1 MIGCQHRYF
10 DVQPDYPAMRHAL
23 APSLD
28 FATRSL
34 PFLDI
39 TLHPVIG
46 IEPRTWGNHFGGRRI
61 RITETLFSRE
71 GPPMKRFP
79 ASALLLLLFCLPRL
93 AMGQTASIAG
103 TVTDASA
110 AVVPQAKVTSRNL
123 ATNESRSTTTDG
135 SGSYR
140 ITSLA
145 PGVYDVLVDR
155 PGFKTVEYSRVDLTV
170 GQVQNLSPMLV
181 PSATAE
187 TITVRGEEVAPVD
200 LDDAQIGNMVKSQQ
214 IEDLPLILRDPYELI
229 LLSPGAI
236 RDNSILHGLSV
247 NGSRERNNNF
257 LLDGT
262 DNNDA
267 EIPGL
272 TLPQPGLTS
281 LNPDSVQE
289 FRVITSSFLPEFGR
303 NTGAVIDI
311 VSKRGTNEFHSD
323 VYWFGRFDALGA
335 RDYFNH
341 ETNSAGQ
348 VVPKDSYSRNTFG
361 VSAGGP
367 LLPDRT
373 FWFANYDGERFST
386 TLTNTSIVPTQAFK
400 SGSFTY
406 LGQPIDVSTPT
417 SPNNI
422 FGLPLDPTMQRI
434 LALYP
439 APNGPSVDDA
449 RGLLFYPSTS
459 QTTDDNF
466 SVRLDHNF
474 SHREILAVRY
484 TFNRYLDPNFD
495 HTDFLPGLGGTGTSQ
510 RRQNASLQLTS
521 VIDPKLVNNF
531 RLGANRINFPL
542 TCEGLNVLDSFGL
555 TDAFGR
561 GLDAPLPGVAG
572 FGCLLIV
579 DRNGSKRFSGTYTIG
594 DDVTWARGRHTFKFG
609 VETRDAYSNS
619 TNDFL
624 SRPTV
629 DFNNFA
635 NFSSPNFPVAA
646 FVTGNAQVDSN
657 PTLQDMVWS
666 LFGTVG
672 SVTQAQFFDKAGNR
686 TADDLRG
693 FRQQEFDAFA
703 QDTFK
708 ILPNLTLNY
717 GLRYQFNG
725 VPYEVNNLLSTLFAD
740 PSGPAPFTFTVAGQK
755 EHGLPPLY
763 NNDWHDFEP
772 RVGIAWDPF
781 KNGKTSIR
789 AGYGVFHDRLFGQLL
804 GLARGNPPFQQ
815 IFFQPFFGQPP
826 CAPPEVQT
834 ALGLCIG
841 PPVSA
846 LPLPPSLSTSAV
858 VNQGAG
864 DLPFIIDPH
873 LRMPHSQSWNFGI
886 QRELRG
892 VLMEVNYI
900 GSKGTRLLRLV
911 DGNPPQP
918 ALVAQ
923 LEAFCGGQPNPDQ
936 CSQALQFNNLWFG
949 AETGSLPFDAV
960 NNNAFLHAE
969 VFNNAASSIYHALQ
983 ANVTKQMSHGLTFQA
998 AYTWAHAIDN
1008 SSDPL
1013 TPSAG
1018 NQEFPRNSL
1027 DLAAERGNSDFDVR
1041 QRLVINYSWALP
1053 LGRGHDHLAEGS
1065 AGKIFEGWEVAG
1077 ITTFSGGLPYD
1088 IFTALDTA
1096 HTGQQQ
1102 RPDFNPAGTPAPVAN
1117 PRTQTGPNLG
1127 TIDNPFF
1134 PPAPFGSAGNVGR
1147 NHYRGP
1153 GVHNWDMVL
1162 QKTLGLSERFKL
1174 QFRAESYNL
1183 FNRVQFGQP
1192 GNLTSNP
1199 GTFGQSTIEVKQP
1212 DLTTGA
1218 RQIQFGMKLSF

>member
-1 MIGCQHRYF
+1 
-10 DVQPDYPAMRHAL
+10 MR
-23 APSLD
+23 S
-28 FATRSL
+28 R
-34 PFLDI
+34 
-39 TLHPVIG
+39 
-46 IEPRTWGNHFGGRRI
+46 
-61 RITETLFSRE
+61 FS
-71 GPPMKRFP
+71 
-79 ASALLLLLFCLPRL
+79 ASALLLLLVCLPRL
-93 AMGQTASIAG
+93 AVAQTAAISG
-103 TVTDASA
+103 TVTDTTA
-110 AVVPQAKVTSRNL
+110 AVVPQAKVTAHNL
-123 ATNESRSTTTDG
+123 ATNVSRSTATDG

-140 ITSLA
+140 IASLV
-145 PGVYDVLVDR
+145 PGIYDVLVER
-155 PGFKTVEYSRVDLTV
+155 SGFKTVEYSRVELTV
-170 GQVQNLSPMLV
+170 GQVQNLSPTLV

-187 TITVRGEEVAPVD
+187 TITVRGEEVAPLD
-200 LDDAQIGNMVKSQQ
+200 LDNAQIGNMVKSEQ
-214 IEDLPLILRDPYELI
+214 IEDLPMILRDPYQLI

-236 RDNSILHGLSV
+236 QGNSILQGLSV

-311 VSKRGTNEFHSD
+311 VSKHGTNDFHSD

-341 ETNSAGQ
+341 ETDATGQ

-367 LLPDRT
+367 LLRDKT

-386 TLTNTSIVPTQAFK
+386 TLTNRSFVPSDGFK
-400 SGSFTY
+400 GGSFTFD
-406 LGQPIDVSTPT
+406 GVPIDVSTPT
-417 SPNNI
+417 SPNNAL
-422 FGLPLDPTMQRI
+422 GLSRDPTIQNI

-439 APNGPSVDDA
+439 APNGPNVDGA
-449 RGLLFYPSTS
+449 RGLLFYPSPSHSTG
-459 QTTDDNF
+459 DNV
-466 SVRLDHNF
+466 SVRVDHNF
-474 SHREILAVRY
+474 SQSEILAVRY
-484 TFNRYLDPNFD
+484 TFNRYEDPNFD
-495 HTDFLPGLGGTGTSQ
+495 HTDFLPGLGGTGTLQ
-510 RRQNASLQLTS
+510 RRQNVSVQLTS
-521 VIDPKLVNNF
+521 VIDPRLVNNF
-531 RLGANRINFPL
+531 RIGANRINFPL
-542 TCEGLNVLDSFGL
+542 SCEGLSILNSFGP

-561 GLDAPLPGVAG
+561 GLDAPLPGING

-579 DRNGSKRFSGTYTIG
+579 DRDGSKRFSGTYTIG

-619 TNDFL
+619 TNNFL

-635 NFSSPNFPVAA
+635 NFGGASALTP
-646 FVTGNAQVDSN
+646 TGDPKIDFN
-657 PTLQDMVWS
+657 PTLQDMIWWW
-666 LFGTVG
+666 FGTVG
-672 SVTQAQFFDKAGNR
+672 SVTQAQFFDKGGNR
-686 TADDLRG
+686 ISDDPRGLRQKDFG
-693 FRQQEFDAFA
+693 AFA
-703 QDTFK
+703 QDTFRV
-708 ILPNLTLNY
+708 LRNLTLNF

-740 PSGPAPFTFTVAGQK
+740 PSGQAPFTFTIAGQK

-763 NNDWHDFEP
+763 SNDWHDFEP

-789 AGYGVFHDRLFGQLL
+789 AGYGIFHDRLFGQLL
-804 GLARGNPPFQQ
+804 GLTRGNPPFQQ
-815 IFFQPFFGQPP
+815 VFFQPFIPGPPP
-826 CAPPEVQT
+826 CSPGEIQSPSGICV
-834 ALGLCIG
+834 G
-841 PPVSA
+841 PPLSG
-846 LPLPPSLSTSAV
+846 LPLPPSLGSGPGANV
-858 VNQGAG
+858 VNNGAFT
-864 DLPFIIDPH
+864 LPFLIDPH
-873 LRMPHSQSWNFGI
+873 LRMPYSQGWNFGM
-886 QRELRG
+886 QRELPG
-892 VLMEVNYI
+892 SLLMELNYV
-900 GSKGTRLLRLV
+900 GSRGTRLLRLV

-923 LEAFCGGQPNPDQ
+923 LLANGVPPEQ
-936 CSQALQFNNLWFG
+936 LQFNNLWFLG
-949 AETGSLPFDAV
+949 AA
-960 NNNAFLHAE
+960 NNTAFLHAE

-983 ANVTKQMSHGLTFQA
+983 ANVTKRMSRGLTFQV

-1018 NQEFPRNSL
+1018 NQGFPRNSL

-1041 QRLVINYSWALP
+1041 QRLVISYSWALP
-1053 LGRGHDHLAEGS
+1053 MGRGHDHLAEGL
-1065 AGKIFEGWEVAG
+1065 AGTIFGGWEVAG

-1088 IFTALDTA
+1088 IFSALDTA

-1102 RPDFNPAGTPAPVAN
+1102 RADFNPAGTLVPVSN

-1127 TIDNPFF
+1127 LFSD
-1134 PPAPFGSAGNVGR
+1134 PAMGSAGNLGR
-1147 NHYRGP
+1147 NHFYGP
-1153 GVHNWDMVL
+1153 GVNSWDMVL
-1162 QKTLGLSERFKL
+1162 QKTLSLSERVNL
-1174 QFRAESYNL
+1174 QFRAESYNV

-1192 GNLTSNP
+1192 GNLISDP
-1199 GTFGQSTIEVKQP
+1199 GTFGQSTSQVRQP

>member
-1 MIGCQHRYF
+1 M
-10 DVQPDYPAMRHAL
+10 MRRL
-23 APSLD
+23 S
-28 FATRSL
+28 
-34 PFLDI
+34 
-39 TLHPVIG
+39 
-46 IEPRTWGNHFGGRRI
+46 
-61 RITETLFSRE
+61 
-71 GPPMKRFP
+71 
-79 ASALLLLLFCLPRL
+79 ASALVLSLFCFSRL
-93 AMGQTASIAG
+93 AVAQTAAISG
-103 TVTDASA
+103 TVTDATA
-110 AVVPQAKVTSRNL
+110 AVVPQAKVTARNL
-123 ATNESRSTTTDG
+123 ATNVSRSTATDG
-135 SGSYR
+135 SGDYR
-140 ITSLA
+140 ITSLV
-145 PGVYDVLVDR
+145 PGIYDVVVER
-155 PGFKTVEYSRVDLTV
+155 TGFKTVEYSRVELTV
-170 GQVQNLSPMLV
+170 GQVQNLSPTLV
-181 PSATAE
+181 PSATPEA
-187 TITVRGEEVAPVD
+187 ITVHGEGIAPID
-200 LDDAQIGNMVKSQQ
+200 LDDAQIGSMVKGEQ
-214 IEDLPLILRDPYELI
+214 IEDLPLILRDPYQLI

-236 RDNSILHGLSV
+236 QGNSILQGLSV

-281 LNPDSVQE
+281 LNPESVQE

-311 VSKRGTNEFHSD
+311 VSKGGTNDFHSD
-323 VYWFGRFDALGA
+323 VYWFGRYDALGA

-341 ETNSAGQ
+341 QTNLAGQ
-348 VVPKDSYSRNTFG
+348 AAPKDSYSHNTFG

-367 LLPDRT
+367 LQHDKT

-386 TLTNTSIVPTQAFK
+386 TLTNTSKVPTKDFK

-406 LGQPIDVSTPT
+406 SGQHIDVSTQS

-422 FGLPLDPTMQRI
+422 FGLRLDPTVQTI

-439 APNGPSVDDA
+439 APNGPAVDDA
-449 RGLLFYPSTS
+449 RGLLFYPSPS
-459 QTTDDNF
+459 QTTADNA
-466 SVRLDHNF
+466 SVRVDHLF
-474 SHREILAVRY
+474 SQSESLAVRY
-484 TFNRYLDPNFD
+484 TFNRYRDPNFD

-555 TDAFGR
+555 TDPFGR
-561 GLDAPLPGVAG
+561 GFDLPFPGFAG

-624 SRPTV
+624 ARPTV
-629 DFNNFA
+629 DFNNFV
-635 NFSSPNFPVAA
+635 NFNNPNLGGGPTA
-646 FVTGNAQVDSN
+646 FFTGNPAVDSN

-672 SVTQAQFFDKAGNR
+672 TVTQAQFFDKGGNR

-693 FRQQEFDAFA
+693 FRQQDFNAFA

-725 VPYEVNNLLSTLFAD
+725 VPYEANSLLSTLFAD
-740 PSGPAPFTFTVAGQK
+740 PSGPAPFTFTIAGQK
-755 EHGLPPLY
+755 ESGLPPLY
-763 NNDWHDFEP
+763 SNDWHDFEP

-781 KNGKTSIR
+781 KRGTTSIR

-804 GLARGNPPFQQ
+804 GLTRGNPPFQQ
-815 IFFQPFFGQPP
+815 IFFQPLFGAPP
-826 CAPPEVQT
+826 CPPPEIQT
-834 ALGLCIG
+834 QLGLCIG

-846 LPLPPSLSTSAV
+846 LSAPPSLQTSAV
-858 VNQGAG
+858 VMQGTG

-873 LRMPHSQSWNFGI
+873 LRMPYSQGWNFGV
-886 QRELRG
+886 QRNLRNG
-892 VLMEVNYI
+892 VLVDVNYV
-900 GSKGTRLLRLV
+900 GSRGTRLLRVV

-923 LEAFCGGQPNPDQ
+923 LLADGVPPE
-936 CSQALQFNNLWFG
+936 ALQFNNLWFG

-983 ANVTKQMSHGLTFQA
+983 AKVTKRMSRGLMFQA
-998 AYTWAHAIDN
+998 AYTWAHAIDD

-1013 TPSAG
+1013 TPATG
-1018 NQEFPRNSL
+1018 NQGFPRNSL

-1053 LGRGHDHLAEGS
+1053 FGRGHDRLAEGL
-1065 AGKIFEGWEVAG
+1065 GDKIFGGWEVAG
-1077 ITTFSGGLPYD
+1077 ITAFSGGLPYD
-1088 IFTALDTA
+1088 IFTATDTA

-1102 RPDFNPAGTPAPVAN
+1102 RPDFNPAGTPAPVSN

-1127 TIDNPFF
+1127 TGCQVVPALPSCFF
-1134 PPAPFGSAGNVGR
+1134 PPAAWNSAGNLAR
-1147 NHYRGP
+1147 NRFYGP
-1153 GVHNWDMVL
+1153 GVNKWDMVL
-1162 QKTLGLSERFKL
+1162 QKTLSLSERVNL

-1192 GNLTSNP
+1192 GSLTFDP
-1199 GTFGQSTIEVKQP
+1199 LAFGQSTSQVRQP

-1218 RQIQFGMKLSF
+1218 RQIQFGMKLGF

>member
-1 MIGCQHRYF
+1 M
-10 DVQPDYPAMRHAL
+10 MRRL
-23 APSLD
+23 S
-28 FATRSL
+28 
-34 PFLDI
+34 
-39 TLHPVIG
+39 
-46 IEPRTWGNHFGGRRI
+46 
-61 RITETLFSRE
+61 
-71 GPPMKRFP
+71 
-79 ASALLLLLFCLPRL
+79 ASVLVLLLFCLSRL
-93 AMGQTASIAG
+93 AVAQTAAISG
-103 TVTDASA
+103 TVEDTTA
-110 AVVPQAKVTSRNL
+110 AVVPQAKVTARNL
-123 ATNESRSTTTDG
+123 ATNVSRSTSTDG

-145 PGVYDVLVDR
+145 PGIYDVLVER
-155 PGFKTVEYSRVDLTV
+155 SGFKTVEYSSVELNV
-170 GQVQNLSPMLV
+170 GHVQNLSPTLV
-181 PSATAE
+181 PSATPE
-187 TITVRGEEVAPVD
+187 TITVHGERVAPVD
-200 LDDAQIGNMVKSQQ
+200 LDDAQIGNIVKSEQ
-214 IEDLPLILRDPYELI
+214 IEDLPLILRDPYQLI

-236 RDNSILHGLSV
+236 QSNSILHGLSV

-311 VSKRGTNEFHSD
+311 VSKRGTNDFHSD

-341 ETNSAGQ
+341 EANAAGQ
-348 VVPKDSYSRNTFG
+348 VAPKDSYSRNTFG

-367 LLPDRT
+367 LRRDKT
-373 FWFANYDGERFST
+373 FWFANYDFDRFST
-386 TLTNTSIVPTQAFK
+386 TLTNTSVVPTQGFK
-400 SGSFTY
+400 TGSFTY
-406 LGQPIDVSTPT
+406 SGQPVDVSTPT
-417 SPNNI
+417 SPNNV
-422 FGLPLDPTMQRI
+422 FGLPLDPTMQKV

-439 APNGPSVDDA
+439 TPNGPSVDNV
-449 RGLLFYPSTS
+449 RGLLFFPSPS
-459 QTTDDNF
+459 QTTSDNATARVDQNF
-466 SVRLDHNF
+466 SQ
-474 SHREILAVRY
+474 SEILSVRY
-484 TFNRYLDPNFD
+484 TFNRYQDPNFD
-495 HTDFLPGLGGTGTSQ
+495 HTDFLSGLGATGTSQ

-531 RLGANRINFPL
+531 RVGGNRINFPL
-542 TCEGLNVLDSFGL
+542 TCEGLNVLDSLGL
-555 TDAFGR
+555 TDSYGR
-561 GLDAPLPGVAG
+561 GFDLPLPGVAG
-572 FGCLLIV
+572 FGCLILV
-579 DRNGSKRFSGTYTIG
+579 DRNGSERFSGTYTIG
-594 DDVTWARGRHTFKFG
+594 DDVTWARGRHAFKFG

-635 NFSSPNFPVAA
+635 NFGGVSA
-646 FVTGNAQVDSN
+646 FVTGNPQVDSN

-686 TADDLRG
+686 TANDLRG
-693 FRQQEFDAFA
+693 FRQQDFDAFA

-740 PSGPAPFTFTVAGQK
+740 PSGPAPFTFAIAGQK
-755 EHGLPPLY
+755 EQGLPPLY

-781 KNGKTSIR
+781 KHGTTSIR
-789 AGYGVFHDRLFGQLL
+789 AGYGIFHDRLFGQLL
-804 GLARGNPPFQQ
+804 GLTRGNPPFQQ

-826 CAPPEVQT
+826 CAPPEVQSQ
-834 ALGLCIG
+834 LGLCIG
-841 PPVSA
+841 PPASA
-846 LPLPPSLSTSAV
+846 LAAPPSLQTSAV
-858 VNQGAG
+858 VTQGAG

-873 LRMPHSQSWNFGI
+873 LRMPYSQSWNFGV
-886 QRELRG
+886 QRDLPG
-892 VLMEVNYI
+892 SLLLEVNYV
-900 GSKGTRLLRLV
+900 GSRGTRLLRLL

-923 LEAFCGGQPNPDQ
+923 LEAFCAQPNPYNCTQ
-936 CSQALQFNNLWFG
+936 SSLQFDNLWFG
-949 AETGSLPFDAV
+949 AESGSLPFDAV
-960 NNNAFLHAE
+960 NNNAFLHGE

-983 ANVTKQMSHGLTFQA
+983 ANLTKRMSNGLTFQA

-1013 TPSAG
+1013 TPAAG
-1018 NQEFPRNSL
+1018 NNEFPRNSL

-1041 QRLVINYSWALP
+1041 QRLVLNYSWAFP
-1053 LGRGHDHLAEGS
+1053 IGRGHDHLAEGF
-1065 AGKIFEGWEVAG
+1065 AGKIFEGWEVSG
-1077 ITTFSGGLPYD
+1077 ITTFSCGLPYD

-1096 HTGQQQ
+1096 HAGQQQ
-1102 RPDFNPAGTPAPVAN
+1102 RPNYNVAGTPLPVTN

-1127 TIDNPFF
+1127 LFSE
-1134 PPAPFGSAGNVGR
+1134 PAFGSAGNLGR
-1147 NHYRGP
+1147 NHFYGP
-1153 GVHNWDMVL
+1153 GVNNWDMLL
-1162 QKTLGLSERFKL
+1162 QKTLSLSERFNL

-1192 GNLTSNP
+1192 GNLTFDP
-1199 GTFGQSTIEVKQP
+1199 GTFGQSTSEVKRP

>member
-1 MIGCQHRYF
+1 
-10 DVQPDYPAMRHAL
+10 
-23 APSLD
+23 
-28 FATRSL
+28 
-34 PFLDI
+34 
-39 TLHPVIG
+39 
-46 IEPRTWGNHFGGRRI
+46 
-61 RITETLFSRE
+61 
-71 GPPMKRFP
+71 
-79 ASALLLLLFCLPRL
+79 
-93 AMGQTASIAG
+93 
-103 TVTDASA
+103 
-110 AVVPQAKVTSRNL
+110 VPQAKVTARNL
-123 ATNESRSTTTDG
+123 ATNVVRSAATDG
-135 SGSYR
+135 SGNYR
-140 ITSLA
+140 ITSLV
-145 PGVYDVLVDR
+145 PGIYDVLVER
-155 PGFKTVEYSRVDLTV
+155 SGFKTVEYSRVELTV
-170 GQVQNLSPMLV
+170 GQVQNLSPTLV
-181 PSATAE
+181 PSATPE
-187 TITVRGEEVAPVD
+187 TITVHGEEVAPLD
-200 LDDAQIGNMVKSQQ
+200 LDDAQIGNIVQSQQ
-214 IEDLPLILRDPYELI
+214 IEDLPLILRDPYQLI

-236 RDNSILHGLSV
+236 QGNSILQGLSV

-311 VSKRGTNEFHSD
+311 VSKRGTNDFHSD

-341 ETNSAGQ
+341 QTNLAGQ
-348 VVPKDSYSRNTFG
+348 AVAKDSYSRNTFG

-367 LLPDRT
+367 LRHDKT

-386 TLTNTSIVPTQAFK
+386 TLTNTSVVPTQAFK
-400 SGSFTY
+400 TGSFTY
-406 LGQPIDVSTPT
+406 GGQPIDISAPT
-417 SPNNI
+417 SLNNI
-422 FGLPLDPTMQRI
+422 FGLPLDPTMQKI

-449 RGLLFYPSTS
+449 RGVLFYPSPS
-459 QTTDDNF
+459 QTTSDNA
-466 SVRLDHNF
+466 SVRVDHNF
-474 SHREILAVRY
+474 SQSEILAVRY
-484 TFNRYLDPNFD
+484 TFNQYQDPNFD

-510 RRQNASLQLTS
+510 RRQNGSLQLTS
-521 VIDPKLVNNF
+521 VIDPRLVNNF
-531 RLGANRINFPL
+531 RLGGNRINFPL
-542 TCEGLNVLDSFGL
+542 TCEGLNTIDSLALTDSFG
-555 TDAFGR
+555 R
-561 GLDAPLPGVAG
+561 GFDLPLPGVAG

-635 NFSSPNFPVAA
+635 NFGATA
-646 FVTGNAQVDSN
+646 FFTGNGQVDSN

-672 SVTQAQFFDKAGNR
+672 SVTQAQFFDKNGNR

-693 FRQQEFDAFA
+693 LRQQDFDAFA
-703 QDTFK
+703 QDTSK
-708 ILPNLTLNY
+708 ILPNLTLNF

-725 VPYEVNNLLSTLFAD
+725 VPYEVNSLLSTLFAD
-740 PSGPAPFTFTVAGQK
+740 PSGPAPFTFTIAGQK
-755 EHGLPPLY
+755 DRGLPPLY
-763 NNDWHDFEP
+763 SNDWHDFEP

-781 KNGKTSIR
+781 KNAKTSIR
-789 AGYGVFHDRLFGQLL
+789 AGYGIFHDRLFGQLL
-804 GLARGNPPFQQ
+804 GLTRGNPPFQQ
-815 IFFQPFFGQPP
+815 IFFQPFFGLPP
-826 CAPPEVQT
+826 CAPPEIQT
-834 ALGLCIG
+834 QVGLCVG
-841 PPVSA
+841 PPVSTLSA
-846 LPLPPSLSTSAV
+846 PPSLQTSAV

-873 LRMPHSQSWNFGI
+873 LRMPYSQSWNFGV
-886 QRELRG
+886 QRDLPG
-892 VLMEVNYI
+892 SVLMEVNYV
-900 GSKGTRLLRLV
+900 GSRGTRLLRLV

-918 ALVAQ
+918 VLVAQ
-923 LEAFCGGQPNPDQ
+923 LLADGIPP
-936 CSQALQFNNLWFG
+936 QALQFNNLWFG
-949 AETGSLPFDAV
+949 AESGSLPFDAV

-983 ANVTKQMSHGLTFQA
+983 AKVTRRMANGLMFQA
-998 AYTWAHAIDN
+998 AYTWAHAIDD

-1041 QRLVINYSWALP
+1041 QRLVLNYSWALP
-1053 LGRGHDHLAEGS
+1053 FGRGHARLAEGS
-1065 AGKIFEGWEVAG
+1065 ADKIFGGWEVAG
-1077 ITTFSGGLPYD
+1077 ITTLSSGLPYD
-1088 IFTALDTA
+1088 IFTPFDTA
-1096 HTGQQQ
+1096 HTGQLQ
-1102 RPDFNPAGTPAPVAN
+1102 RPDYNAAGTPLPVGS
-1117 PRTQTGPNLG
+1117 PRTQTGPNLSLFS
-1127 TIDNPFF
+1127 NPGW
-1134 PPAPFGSAGNVGR
+1134 GSAGNLGR
-1147 NHYRGP
+1147 NRFYGP
-1153 GVHNWDMVL
+1153 GVNNWDMLL
-1162 QKTLGLSERFKL
+1162 QKTLSLSERVNL
-1174 QFRAESYNL
+1174 QFRTESYNL

-1199 GTFGQSTIEVKQP
+1199 GTFGQSTSEVKRP

>member
-1 MIGCQHRYF
+1 
-10 DVQPDYPAMRHAL
+10 
-23 APSLD
+23 
-28 FATRSL
+28 
-34 PFLDI
+34 
-39 TLHPVIG
+39 
-46 IEPRTWGNHFGGRRI
+46 
-61 RITETLFSRE
+61 
-71 GPPMKRFP
+71 MKRLS
-79 ASALLLLLFCLPRL
+79 ASVLLLLLFCVHRL
-93 AMGQTASIAG
+93 AEAQTASITG
-103 TVTDASA
+103 TVTDATA
-110 AVVPQAKVTSRNL
+110 AVVPQAKVTARNL
-123 ATNESRSTTTDG
+123 ATNASRGTATDG
-135 SGSYR
+135 SGNYR
-140 ITSLA
+140 ITSLV
-145 PGVYDVLVDR
+145 PGVYDVFVEQS
-155 PGFKTVEYSRVDLTV
+155 GFKTIEYSRVELMV
-170 GQVQNLSPMLV
+170 GQVQNLSPTLF
-181 PSATAE
+181 PSTTAE
-187 TITVRGEEVAPVD
+187 TITVHGEEVAPVD
-200 LDDAQIGNMVKSQQ
+200 LDDAQIGTMVNSQQ
-214 IEDLPLILRDPYELI
+214 VEDLPLILRDPYRLI

-236 RDNSILHGLSV
+236 QGNSILHGLSV

-281 LNPDSVQE
+281 LSPDSVQE

-311 VSKRGTNEFHSD
+311 VSKRGTNDFHSD

-341 ETNSAGQ
+341 GTNSAGQ
-348 VVPKDSYSRNTFG
+348 VVPENSYSRNTFG
-361 VSAGGP
+361 ISAGGP
-367 LLPDRT
+367 LLHDKT

-400 SGSFTY
+400 SAKFTY
-406 LGQPIDVSTPT
+406 GGRVIDVRTST

-422 FGLPLDPTMQRI
+422 FGVPLDPTMQKI

-439 APNGPSVDDA
+439 APNGPAVDDA
-449 RGLLFYPSTS
+449 RGLIFYPSPS
-459 QTTDDNF
+459 HTTGDNA
-466 SVRLDHNF
+466 SIRVDHNF
-474 SHREILAVRY
+474 SQSEILAVHY
-484 TFNRYLDPNFD
+484 TFNRYQDPNFD

-521 VIDPKLVNNF
+521 VIDPRLVNNF

-542 TCEGLNVLDSFGL
+542 TCEGLNVLDSLGL
-555 TDAFGR
+555 TDSFGR
-561 GLDAPLPGVAG
+561 GLDTPLPGVAG

-629 DFNNFA
+629 DFNNFS
-635 NFSSPNFPVAA
+635 NFSTPQFSVTA
-646 FVTGNAQVDSN
+646 FVTGDPTVDSN
-657 PTLQDMVWS
+657 PTLQNMVWS

-672 SVTQAQFFDKAGNR
+672 SVTQAQFFDKGGNR
-686 TADDLRG
+686 TPDDLRG
-693 FRQQEFDAFA
+693 FRQQDFNAFA

-708 ILPNLTLNY
+708 IFSNLTLNY

-740 PSGPAPFTFTVAGQK
+740 LSEPAPFTFTIAGQK

-763 NNDWHDFEP
+763 SNDWHDFEP
-772 RVGIAWDPF
+772 RVGVAWDPF

-789 AGYGVFHDRLFGQLL
+789 AGYGIFHDRLFGQLL
-804 GLARGNPPFQQ
+804 GLTRGNPPFQQ
-815 IFFQPFFGQPP
+815 IFFQPFFGAPP
-826 CAPPEVQT
+826 CAPPEIQT

-841 PPVSA
+841 PPVST

-873 LRMPHSQSWNFGI
+873 LRMPYSQSWNFGI
-886 QRELRG
+886 QRELPG
-892 VLMEVNYI
+892 SALMELNYV

-923 LEAFCGGQPNPDQ
+923 LEAFCASQPNPDQ
-936 CSQALQFNNLWFG
+936 CSQSLQFNNLWFG
-949 AETGSLPFDAV
+949 AETSGLPLDAV

-969 VFNNAASSIYHALQ
+969 VFNNAASSTYHALQ
-983 ANVTKQMSHGLTFQA
+983 ANITKRMSKGLTFQA

-1013 TPSAG
+1013 TPSLG

-1041 QRLVINYSWALP
+1041 QRLVLNYSWALP
-1053 LGRGHDHLAEGS
+1053 LGRGHAHLAEGS

-1102 RPDFNPAGTPAPVAN
+1102 RPDYNVAGIPLPVSY

-1127 TIDNPFF
+1127 LFVD
-1134 PPAPFGSAGNVGR
+1134 PAWGSAGNLGR
-1147 NHYRGP
+1147 NRFYGP
-1153 GVHNWDMVL
+1153 GINNWDMVL
-1162 QKTLGLSERFKL
+1162 QKTLSLSERFHL

-1199 GTFGQSTIEVKQP
+1199 GTFGQSTSEVRQP

-1218 RQIQFGMKLSF
+1218 RQIQFGMKVNF

>member
-1 MIGCQHRYF
+1 ME
-10 DVQPDYPAMRHAL
+10 
-23 APSLD
+23 
-28 FATRSL
+28 
-34 PFLDI
+34 PFLHI
-39 TLHPVIG
+39 TLHPGIG
-46 IEPRTWGNHFGGRRI
+46 IEPKNWGNHLGSHWI
-61 RITETLFSRE
+61 RTTETLFSRE
-71 GPPMKRFP
+71 RPLMKPFS
-79 ASALLLLLFCLPRL
+79 ASALLLLFLCPRL
-93 AMGQTASIAG
+93 AVGQTASISG
-103 TVTDASA
+103 TVTDTTA
-110 AVVPQAKVTSRNL
+110 AVVPQVKVTARNL
-123 ATNESRSTTTDG
+123 ATNVSRSTTTDG
-135 SGSYR
+135 SGTYR
-140 ITSLA
+140 ITSLI
-145 PGVYDVLVDR
+145 PGVYDVLVER
-155 PGFKTVEYSRVDLTV
+155 PGFKTVEYSGVELTV
-170 GQVQNLSPMLV
+170 GQVQNLSPTLV

-187 TITVRGEEVAPVD
+187 KITVHGEEVAPVD
-200 LDDAQIGNMVKSQQ
+200 LDDAQIGNIVNSQQ
-214 IEDLPLILRDPYELI
+214 VKDLPLILRDPYQLI
-229 LLSPGAI
+229 LLFPGAI
-236 RDNSILHGLSV
+236 QSNSILHGLSV

-289 FRVITSSFLPEFGR
+289 FRVISSSFLPEFGR

-311 VSKRGTNEFHSD
+311 VSKRGTNDFHSD

-335 RDYFNH
+335 SDYFNH
-341 ETNSAGQ
+341 ETNAAGQ

-367 LLPDRT
+367 LRHDKT

-386 TLTNTSIVPTQAFK
+386 SLTNTSVVPTPAFK
-400 SGSFTY
+400 TGSFTY
-406 LGQPIDVSTPT
+406 GGQPIDVSRPT

-422 FGLPLDPTMQRI
+422 FGLPLDPTVQKI

-449 RGLLFYPSTS
+449 RGLLFYPSSS
-459 QTTDDNF
+459 QTSGDNV
-466 SVRLDHNF
+466 SVRVDHNF
-474 SHREILAVRY
+474 SPSEVLAVRY
-484 TFNRYLDPNFD
+484 TFNRYQDPNFD

-510 RRQNASLQLTS
+510 RRQNASLELTS
-521 VIDPKLVNNF
+521 VIDPRLVNNF
-531 RLGANRINFPL
+531 RVGGNRINFPL
-542 TCEGLNVLDSFGL
+542 TCEGLNLLDRLGLTDSFG
-555 TDAFGR
+555 R
-561 GLDAPLPGVAG
+561 GFDLSLPGVVG

-635 NFSSPNFPVAA
+635 NFGGAAA

-672 SVTQAQFFDKAGNR
+672 SVTQAQFFDKAGHR

-693 FRQQEFDAFA
+693 FRQQDFDAFV

-740 PSGPAPFTFTVAGQK
+740 PSGQAPFTFTFAGQK

-763 NNDWHDFEP
+763 SNDWHDFEP

-789 AGYGVFHDRLFGQLL
+789 AGYGIFHDRLFGQLL

-815 IFFQPFFGQPP
+815 FFFQPFFGLPP
-826 CAPPEVQT
+826 CAPPE
-834 ALGLCIG
+834 GLCIG

-846 LPLPPSLSTSAV
+846 LPSPPSLPTSAV

-873 LRMPHSQSWNFGI
+873 LRMPYSESWNFGL
-886 QRELRG
+886 QRALPG
-892 VLMEVNYI
+892 SVLLEVNYV

-923 LEAFCGGQPNPDQ
+923 LLADGVPP
-936 CSQALQFNNLWFG
+936 QALQFNNLWFG
-949 AETGSLPFDAV
+949 AETGRLPFDAV
-960 NNNAFLHAE
+960 NNNALLHAE

-983 ANVTKQMSHGLTFQA
+983 ANVTKRMSNGLTFQA
-998 AYTWAHAIDN
+998 AYTWAHAIDD

-1013 TPSAG
+1013 TPAAG

-1027 DLAAERGNSDFDVR
+1027 DLAAERSNSDFDVR

-1053 LGRGHDHLAEGS
+1053 IGRGHTHLAEGL
-1065 AGKIFEGWEVAG
+1065 AGKILEGWEVAG
-1077 ITTFSGGLPYD
+1077 ITTLSGGLPYD
-1088 IFTALDTA
+1088 IFAALDTA

-1102 RPDFNPAGTPAPVAN
+1102 RPDYNAAGTPLLVSN

-1127 TIDNPFF
+1127 LFSD
-1134 PPAPFGSAGNVGR
+1134 PAWGSAGNLGR
-1147 NHYRGP
+1147 NRFYGP
-1153 GVHNWDMVL
+1153 GVNNWDMLL
-1162 QKTLGLSERFKL
+1162 QKTLSLSERVNL

-1199 GTFGQSTIEVKQP
+1199 GTFGQSTSEVKRP

>member
-1 MIGCQHRYF
+1 MMRRL
-10 DVQPDYPAMRHAL
+10 PA
-23 APSLD
+23 P
-28 FATRSL
+28 
-34 PFLDI
+34 
-39 TLHPVIG
+39 
-46 IEPRTWGNHFGGRRI
+46 
-61 RITETLFSRE
+61 
-71 GPPMKRFP
+71 
-79 ASALLLLLFCLPRL
+79 ALLLLFFCLPRL
-93 AMGQTASIAG
+93 AEAQTASISG
-103 TVTDASA
+103 TVTDATA
-110 AVVPQAKVTSRNL
+110 AVVPQAKVTTRNL
-123 ATNESRSTTTDG
+123 ATNASRSTATDG

-140 ITSLA
+140 ITSLV
-145 PGVYDVLVDR
+145 PGVYDVLVER
-155 PGFKTVEYSRVDLTV
+155 TGFKTVEYSRVELAV
-170 GQVQNLSPMLV
+170 GQVQNLNATLV

-187 TITVRGEEVAPVD
+187 TITVHGEQVTPLD
-200 LDDAQIGNMVKSQQ
+200 LDDAQVGNLVKSQQ
-214 IEDLPLILRDPYELI
+214 IEDLPLILRDPYQLI

-236 RDNSILHGLSV
+236 QGNSILQGLSV

-311 VSKRGTNEFHSD
+311 VSKRGTNDFHSD

-341 ETNSAGQ
+341 ETNAAGQ

-367 LLPDRT
+367 LQHNKT
-373 FWFANYDGERFST
+373 FWFANYDGERFDT
-386 TLTNTSIVPTQAFK
+386 TLTNTSVVPSHGFK
-400 SGSFTY
+400 TGSFTFV
-406 LGQPIDVSTPT
+406 GQAGNPVPIDISMPT
-417 SPNNI
+417 SPSNL
-422 FGLPLDPTMQRI
+422 FGLPLDPTMQKI
-434 LALYP
+434 LAFYP
-439 APNGPSVDDA
+439 DPNGPVVDGA
-449 RGLLFYPSTS
+449 RGVLYYPSPS
-459 QTTDDNF
+459 QTTGDNF
-466 SVRLDHNF
+466 SVRVDHNF
-474 SHREILAVRY
+474 SQSEILAVRY
-484 TFNRYLDPNFD
+484 TFNRYQDPNFD

-531 RLGANRINFPL
+531 RIGANRINFPL
-542 TCEGLNVLDSFGL
+542 TCSGLNVLDSLGL
-555 TDAFGR
+555 SDPYGR
-561 GLDAPLPGVAG
+561 GFDAPLPGVSG

-579 DRNGSKRFSGTYTIG
+579 DRDGSQRFSGTYTIG

-619 TNDFL
+619 TNGFY
-624 SRPTV
+624 SRPTL

-635 NFSSPNFPVAA
+635 NFGGAFALTPTGDPNIDL
-646 FVTGNAQVDSN
+646 NS
-657 PTLQDMVWS
+657 TLQDMVWA

-686 TADDLRG
+686 TANDLRG
-693 FRQQEFDAFA
+693 FRQKDFAAFA

-740 PSGPAPFTFTVAGQK
+740 PSGQAPFTFTVAGEK
-755 EHGLPPLY
+755 DHGLPPLY
-763 NNDWHDFEP
+763 SNDWHDFEP

-781 KNGKTSIR
+781 KEGKTSIR
-789 AGYGVFHDRLFGQLL
+789 AGYGIFHDRLFGQLL
-804 GLARGNPPFQQ
+804 GLVRGNPPFQQ
-815 IFFQPFFGQPP
+815 VSFQQIF
-826 CAPPEVQT
+826 
-834 ALGLCIG
+834 G
-841 PPVSA
+841 PPPFVSLSQLTA
-846 LPLPPSLSTSAV
+846 PPSLTTSAV
-858 VNQGAG
+858 VNQEAG
-864 DLPFIIDPH
+864 DLPFIIDPN
-873 LRMPHSQSWNFGI
+873 LRMPYSQSWNFGM
-886 QRELRG
+886 QRELPG
-892 VLMEVNYI
+892 SMLMEVNYV

-918 ALVAQ
+918 ALLAQ
-923 LEAFCGGQPNPDQ
+923 LEAFCVPTNPNNQGFRTPTGQ
-936 CSQALQFNNLWFG
+936 CSQSTLQFNNLWFG
-949 AETGSLPFDAV
+949 AEAGYLPFDAV

-983 ANVTKQMSHGLTFQA
+983 ANLKKRMSHGLTFQA

-1018 NQEFPRNSL
+1018 NQGFPRNSL
-1027 DLAAERGNSDFDVR
+1027 NLAAERGNSDFDVSH
-1041 QRLVINYSWALP
+1041 RLVINYSWTHP
-1053 LGRGHDHLAEGS
+1053 FGRGHAHLAEGF
-1065 AGKIFEGWEVAG
+1065 AGKIFESWEVAG

-1088 IFTALDTA
+1088 IFTVTDTA
-1096 HTGQQQ
+1096 HTGQPQ
-1102 RPDFNPAGTPAPVAN
+1102 RPDFNPAGTPVAVSN

-1127 TIDNPFF
+1127 TGCQVVPALPSCFF
-1134 PPAPFGSAGNVGR
+1134 PDASFGSAGNVGR
-1147 NHYRGP
+1147 NHYYGP
-1153 GVHNWDMVL
+1153 GVNKWDMVL
-1162 QKTLGLSERFKL
+1162 QRNLSLSERFRL

-1183 FNRVQFGQP
+1183 FNRAQFSQP
-1192 GNLTSNP
+1192 GNLTSDP
-1199 GTFGQSTIEVKQP
+1199 GTFGQSTSQVRQP

-1218 RQIQFGMKLSF
+1218 RQVQFGMKLSF

>member
-1 MIGCQHRYF
+1 M
-10 DVQPDYPAMRHAL
+10 
-23 APSLD
+23 
-28 FATRSL
+28 
-34 PFLDI
+34 
-39 TLHPVIG
+39 
-46 IEPRTWGNHFGGRRI
+46 
-61 RITETLFSRE
+61 
-71 GPPMKRFP
+71 MKRSP
-79 ASALLLLLFCLPRL
+79 ASILLLLLFCLPWL
-93 AMGQTASIAG
+93 AMAQTASISG
-103 TVTDASA
+103 TVTDTTA
-110 AVVPQAKVTSRNL
+110 AVVPQAKVTARNL
-123 ATNESRSTTTDG
+123 ATDASRSTATDG

-140 ITSLA
+140 ITSLL
-145 PGVYDVLVDR
+145 PGFYDVLVER
-155 PGFKTVEYSRVDLTV
+155 QGFKTVEYSRVELTV
-170 GQVQNLSPMLV
+170 GQVQNLSPTLV
-181 PSATAE
+181 PSATPE

-200 LDDAQIGNMVKSQQ
+200 LDDAQMGNIVDSQQ
-214 IEDLPLILRDPYELI
+214 IEDLPLILRDPYQLI

-236 RDNSILHGLSV
+236 RGNSILQGLSV
-247 NGSRERNNNF
+247 NGSREVNNNF

-289 FRVITSSFLPEFGR
+289 FRVITSNFLPEFGR
-303 NTGAVIDI
+303 NMGAVIDI
-311 VSKRGTNEFHSD
+311 VSKRGTNDFHSV
-323 VYWFGRFDALGA
+323 VYWFGRYDALGA

-341 ETNSAGQ
+341 QTDASGQ
-348 VVPKDSYSRNTFG
+348 VAPKDSYSRNTFG
-361 VSAGGP
+361 ISAGGP
-367 LLPDRT
+367 LLHDRT
-373 FWFANYDGERFST
+373 FWFANYEGNRFST
-386 TLTNTSIVPTQAFK
+386 TLTNTSIVPTQDFK
-400 SGSFTY
+400 SGVFTY
-406 LGQPIDVSTPT
+406 LGQPIDVSTPA

-422 FGLPLDPTMQRI
+422 FGLPLDPTMQKV

-439 APNGPSVDDA
+439 APNGPAVDDA
-449 RGLLFYPSTS
+449 RGLLFYPSFSNSTG
-459 QTTDDNF
+459 DNV
-466 SVRLDHNF
+466 SVRVDHNF
-474 SHREILAVRY
+474 SNREMLAVRY

-521 VIDPKLVNNF
+521 VINPRLVNNF

-542 TCEGLNVLDSFGL
+542 TCEGLNVLDSTGL
-555 TDAFGR
+555 ADSYGR
-561 GLDAPLPGVAG
+561 GFDLPLPGVAG

-579 DRNGSKRFSGTYTIG
+579 DRNGSQRFSGTYTIA

-609 VETRDAYSNS
+609 VETHDAYSNS
-619 TNDFL
+619 TNAFV
-624 SRPTV
+624 SRPTL
-629 DFNNFA
+629 DFNNFV
-635 NFSSPNFPVAA
+635 NFSTPEFPITA
-646 FVTGNAQVDSN
+646 FVTGNPQVDSN

-693 FRQQEFDAFA
+693 FRQKDFAAFA

-708 ILPNLTLNY
+708 VFSNLTLNY

-740 PSGPAPFTFTVAGQK
+740 PSGQAPFTFTVAGRN

-763 NNDWHDFEP
+763 SNDWHDFEP

-781 KNGKTSIR
+781 KDGKTSIR
-789 AGYGVFHDRLFGQLL
+789 TGYGIFHDRLFGQLL

-815 IFFQPFFGQPP
+815 IFFQPLFGPPP
-826 CAPPEVQT
+826 CTPPEIQSQ
-834 ALGLCIG
+834 LGLCIG
-841 PPVSA
+841 PPVSTLTA
-846 LPLPPSLSTSAV
+846 PPSLQTSAV
-858 VNQGAG
+858 VNQGTG

-873 LRMPHSQSWNFGI
+873 LRMPYSQSWNFGI
-886 QRELRG
+886 QRELPG
-892 VLMEVNYI
+892 SLLMEVSYV

-923 LEAFCGGQPNPDQ
+923 LLADGVPPQV
-936 CSQALQFNNLWFG
+936 LQFNNLWFG
-949 AETGSLPFDAV
+949 AETSGFPFDAV

-969 VFNNAASSIYHALQ
+969 VFNNAASSVYHALQ
-983 ANVTKQMSHGLTFQA
+983 ANFTKRMSHGLRFQA

-1018 NQEFPRNSL
+1018 NQSFPRNSL

-1041 QRLVINYSWALP
+1041 QRLVINYSWTLP
-1053 LGRGHDHLAEGS
+1053 FGRGHDHLAEGL

-1077 ITTFSGGLPYD
+1077 ITTFSGGVPYD
-1088 IFTALDTA
+1088 IFSALDTA

-1102 RPDFNPAGTPAPVAN
+1102 RADYNPAGTLLSVGN
-1117 PRTQTGPNLG
+1117 PHTQTGPNLG
-1127 TIDNPFF
+1127 LFSD
-1134 PPAPFGSAGNVGR
+1134 PAWGSAGNLGR
-1147 NHYRGP
+1147 NHFYGP
-1153 GVHNWDMVL
+1153 GVNNWDMVL
-1162 QKTLGLSERFKL
+1162 QKTLSLTERVHL
-1174 QFRAESYNL
+1174 QFRTESYNV
-1183 FNRVQFGQP
+1183 FNRVQFDQP
-1192 GNLTSNP
+1192 GNLIYNP
-1199 GTFGQSTIEVKQP
+1199 KTFGQSTSDARGP
-1212 DLTTGA
+1212 DITTGA

>member
-1 MIGCQHRYF
+1 
-10 DVQPDYPAMRHAL
+10 
-23 APSLD
+23 
-28 FATRSL
+28 
-34 PFLDI
+34 
-39 TLHPVIG
+39 
-46 IEPRTWGNHFGGRRI
+46 
-61 RITETLFSRE
+61 
-71 GPPMKRFP
+71 MKRSP
-79 ASALLLLLFCLPRL
+79 ASILLLLLFCLPWL
-93 AMGQTASIAG
+93 AMAQTASISG
-103 TVTDASA
+103 TVTDTTA
-110 AVVPQAKVTSRNL
+110 AVVPQAKVTARNL
-123 ATNESRSTTTDG
+123 ATDASRSTATDG

-140 ITSLA
+140 ITSLL
-145 PGVYDVLVDR
+145 PGFYDVLVER
-155 PGFKTVEYSRVDLTV
+155 QGFKTVEYSRVELTV
-170 GQVQNLSPMLV
+170 GQVQNLSPTLV
-181 PSATAE
+181 PSATPE

-200 LDDAQIGNMVKSQQ
+200 LDDAQMGNIVDSQQ
-214 IEDLPLILRDPYELI
+214 IEDLPLILRDPYQLI

-236 RDNSILHGLSV
+236 RGNSILQGLSV
-247 NGSRERNNNF
+247 NGSREVNNNF

-289 FRVITSSFLPEFGR
+289 FRVITSNFLPEFGR
-303 NTGAVIDI
+303 NMGAVIDI
-311 VSKRGTNEFHSD
+311 VSKRGTNDFHSV
-323 VYWFGRFDALGA
+323 VYWFGRYDALGA

-341 ETNSAGQ
+341 QTDASGQ
-348 VVPKDSYSRNTFG
+348 VAPKDSYSRNTFG
-361 VSAGGP
+361 ISAGGP
-367 LLPDRT
+367 LLHDRT
-373 FWFANYDGERFST
+373 FWFANYEGNRFST
-386 TLTNTSIVPTQAFK
+386 TLTNTSIVPTQDFK
-400 SGSFTY
+400 SGVFTY
-406 LGQPIDVSTPT
+406 LGQPIDVSTPA

-422 FGLPLDPTMQRI
+422 FGLPLDPTMQKV

-439 APNGPSVDDA
+439 APNGPAVDDA
-449 RGLLFYPSTS
+449 RGLLFYPSFSNSTG
-459 QTTDDNF
+459 DNV
-466 SVRLDHNF
+466 SVRVDHNF
-474 SHREILAVRY
+474 SNREMLAVRY

-521 VIDPKLVNNF
+521 VINPRLVNNF

-542 TCEGLNVLDSFGL
+542 TCEGLNVLDSTGL
-555 TDAFGR
+555 ADSYGR
-561 GLDAPLPGVAG
+561 GFDLPLPGVAG

-579 DRNGSKRFSGTYTIG
+579 DRNGSQRFSGTYTIA

-609 VETRDAYSNS
+609 VETHDAYSNS
-619 TNDFL
+619 TNAFV
-624 SRPTV
+624 SRPTL
-629 DFNNFA
+629 DFNNFV
-635 NFSSPNFPVAA
+635 NFSTPEFPITA
-646 FVTGNAQVDSN
+646 FVTGNPQVDSN

-693 FRQQEFDAFA
+693 FRQKDFAAFA

-708 ILPNLTLNY
+708 VFSNLTLNY

-740 PSGPAPFTFTVAGQK
+740 PSGQAPFTFTVAGRN

-763 NNDWHDFEP
+763 SNDWHDFEP

-781 KNGKTSIR
+781 KDGKTSIR
-789 AGYGVFHDRLFGQLL
+789 TGYGIFHDRLFGQLL

-815 IFFQPFFGQPP
+815 IFFQPLFGPPP
-826 CAPPEVQT
+826 CTPPEIQSQ
-834 ALGLCIG
+834 LGLCIG
-841 PPVSA
+841 PPVSTLTA
-846 LPLPPSLSTSAV
+846 PPSLQTSAV
-858 VNQGAG
+858 VNQGTG

-873 LRMPHSQSWNFGI
+873 LRMPYSQSWNFGI
-886 QRELRG
+886 QRELPG
-892 VLMEVNYI
+892 SLLMEVSYV

-923 LEAFCGGQPNPDQ
+923 LLADGVPPQV
-936 CSQALQFNNLWFG
+936 LQFNNLWFG
-949 AETGSLPFDAV
+949 AETSGFPFDAV

-969 VFNNAASSIYHALQ
+969 VFNNAASSVYHALQ
-983 ANVTKQMSHGLTFQA
+983 ANFTKRMSHGLRFQA

-1018 NQEFPRNSL
+1018 NQSFPRNSL

-1041 QRLVINYSWALP
+1041 QRLVINYSWTLP
-1053 LGRGHDHLAEGS
+1053 FGRGHDHLAEGL

-1077 ITTFSGGLPYD
+1077 ITTFSGGVPYD
-1088 IFTALDTA
+1088 IFSALDTA

-1102 RPDFNPAGTPAPVAN
+1102 RADYNPAGTLLSVGN
-1117 PRTQTGPNLG
+1117 PHTQTGPNLG
-1127 TIDNPFF
+1127 LFSD
-1134 PPAPFGSAGNVGR
+1134 PAWGSAGNLGR
-1147 NHYRGP
+1147 NHFYGP
-1153 GVHNWDMVL
+1153 GVNNWDMVL
-1162 QKTLGLSERFKL
+1162 QKTLSLTERVHL
-1174 QFRAESYNL
+1174 QFRTESYNV
-1183 FNRVQFGQP
+1183 FNRVQFDQP
-1192 GNLTSNP
+1192 GNLIYNP
-1199 GTFGQSTIEVKQP
+1199 KTFGQSTSDARGP
-1212 DLTTGA
+1212 DITTGA